1 MKTRFFF
8 LILASLAL
16 AVSCGNKK
24 NELVRPASVAGAFYP
39 AQPSEL
45 NSMIDQFLVQVPEE
59 KIPGDIVALIVPH
72 AGYVYSGQVAAYGY
86 KLLAGRHFDSVILIG
101 PSHHSY
107 VNVASIWQEGSWE
120 TPLGKVSVDRDL
132 ARAIAGENELFQCI
146 RDPHLNEHSLEV
158 QLPFLQKTLKDF
170 KIVPILLSD
179 PTPDNCR
186 LLAQAIVKQ
195 LKPGK
200 KVLVIASSDMSH
212 YYTDEQARSM
222 DSAALDLLSRSAEE
236 ALTRALASGTC
247 EFCGRGAVLTVM
259 EIAKLLAP
267 VKVKVLKYA
276 NSGDATGDRAR
287 VVGYSASVF
296 YKENKIPEKGK
307 DMLNKTQQKEL
318 LKIARQTIESYIRT
332 GTVPEVETK
341 DPALKEKR
349 GVFVTLQENGSL
361 RGCIGYIM
369 PIDPLDEAVSKMAIE
384 SATGDPRFKPVT
396 AAELPQLHIEIS
408 VLSVPVCVK
417 NAADIIL
424 GTHGVIVRKGGQ
436 GGVFLPQ
443 VATETGWTKEEF
455 LNELCSQKAGLPA
468 DAWKNKDCELYTFTA
483 QVFQENEP

>member
-1 MKTRFFF
+1 MKTKLMF
-8 LILASLAL
+8 LLLATLVL
-16 AVSCGNKK
+16 AVNCGNKN
-24 NELVRPASVAGAFYP
+24 NEPLRPARVSGAFYP
-39 AQPSEL
+39 AAPAEL
-45 NSMIDQFLVQVPEE
+45 NSMIDKFMAQVPDE

-72 AGYVYSGQVAAYGY
+72 AGYEYSGQVAAYGY
-86 KLLAGRHFDSVILIG
+86 KLLASCQFDTVILIG
-101 PSHHSY
+101 PSHHTY
-107 VNVASIWQEGSWE
+107 VNVASIWQAGSWE
-120 TPLGKVSVDRDL
+120 TPLGKVIVDTDL
-132 ARAIAGENELFQCI
+132 AKAIASENELFQC
-146 RDPHLNEHSLEV
+146 PPEAHLNEHSLEV
-158 QLPFLQKTLKDF
+158 QLPFLQKTLKEF

-179 PTPDNCR
+179 PSPDNCR

-200 KVLVIASSDMSH
+200 KILVIASSDMSH
-212 YYTDEQARSM
+212 YYTDEQALSM
-222 DSAALDLLSRSAEE
+222 DSAALDMLARSDDK
-236 ALTRALASGTC
+236 ALAQALDAGTC

-267 VKVKVLKYA
+267 VKIKVLKYA
-276 NSGDATGDRAR
+276 NTGDVTGDKTR
-287 VVGYSASVF
+287 VVGYSSSVL
-296 YKENKIPEKGK
+296 YKEKIPMEKGNN
-307 DMLNKTQQKEL
+307 MLNKTQQKEL
-318 LKIARQTIESYIRT
+318 LKIARQTIESYLRT
-332 GTVPEVETK
+332 GNVTSIETK

-349 GVFVTLQENGSL
+349 GVFVTLQENGAL

-369 PIDPLDEAVSKMAIE
+369 PTDPLAEAVSKMAVE

-396 AAELPQLHIEIS
+396 AAELPKLHIEIS

-417 NAADIIL
+417 SPEDIVL

-443 VATETGWTKEEF
+443 VATETGWSKEEF

-468 DAWKNKDCELYTFTA
+468 DAWKDKDCQLYTFTA